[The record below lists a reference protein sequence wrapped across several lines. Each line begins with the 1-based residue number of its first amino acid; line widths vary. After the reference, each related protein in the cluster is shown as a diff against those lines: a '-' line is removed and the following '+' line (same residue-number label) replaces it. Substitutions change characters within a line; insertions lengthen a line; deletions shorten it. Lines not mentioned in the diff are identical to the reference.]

1 MSPFYKV
8 LSLGIALVV
17 PAIFQQASAQS
28 TWLQVQTILSTNCGG
43 SNCHNSN
50 SSSFDVTASSADLYD
65 ALVGIAP
72 SNSTAAGKGD
82 KYIDPGYP
90 ARSFALRSIANC
102 MSEDLALESSENT
115 AAHEGLTPMLDQ
127 EIELIR
133 QWIIYGAP
141 ETGNV
146 VNKTLIDDYYTNG
159 GIDKIERPTP
169 PKSCEG
175 FQIHMGPIFF
185 EPGEESEWFQK
196 YDLNVADSLE
206 VTGLEV
212 YFNDESHHFILRKFI
227 PGTAQNWPQGLTPLN
242 PLTAFDSDKDYVM
255 AWQDNEDVKLPNGTA
270 YFWAPGTSL
279 DLNFHMFNYHNE
291 ILPGEVYLNVYTQPK
306 GTALKEM
313 KSKLIN
319 STKIGVSIGGLPGG
333 LITNNSQPLT
343 FSDKDGTKNVSIW
356 TLTTHTHKYGI
367 DYNIFFQD
375 NNGNKGAQ
383 IFDGT
388 FNYRQGFDTGIYDW
402 EHPPTAIF
410 EPFLDMNDTV
420 NNGAKPNGLLHEA
433 TYLNDGPSTVGFGFT
448 TEDEMMIFYM
458 QFVEGSFDIP
468 TTPVWTSTCTNETY
482 TDPCLKTGLLT
493 PVNNTDVALSLYPNP
508 TTGTANINYQLNSN
522 HANVRLEVVN
532 MLGEIVSVLVDG
544 ETQHNGNYSYQYN
557 ANATGVYFVRLSVD
571 GKVSTEKLVFAAR

>member
-1 MSPFYKV
+1 MSPFYRAFYM
-8 LSLGIALVV
+8 GIALAF
-17 PAIFQQASAQS
+17 PTIFQTASAQS
-28 TWLQVQTILSTNCGG
+28 TWDQVYTILSTNCSG
-43 SNCHNSN
+43 STCHSSN
-50 SSSFDVTASSADLYD
+50 STSFDATAPSADLYD
-65 ALVGIAP
+65 ALVGISPA
-72 SNSTAAGKGD
+72 NTTAAGKGD

-102 MSEDLALESSENT
+102 MSQDLALEGTESTS
-115 AAHEGLTPMLDQ
+115 AHDGLTPLLDQ
-127 EIELIR
+127 EIEMIR

-146 VNKTLIDDYYTNG
+146 VDKSLIDDYYTIG

-196 YDLNVADSLE
+196 YDLNVPDSLE

-212 YFNDESHHFILRKFI
+212 YFNDESHHFILRKFL
-227 PGTAQNWPQGLTPLN
+227 PGTAQNWPQGITPLN

-255 AWQDNEDVKLPNGTA
+255 AWQDNEDVRLPNGTA
-270 YFWAPGTSL
+270 YFWAPGSSL

-319 STKIGVSIGGLPGG
+319 STKIGVSIGGIPGG
-333 LITNNSQPLT
+333 LITNNAQPLT

-356 TLTTHTHKYGI
+356 TLTSHTHKYGI
-367 DYNIFFQD
+367 GYDIFFQ
-375 NNGNKGAQ
+375 NQNGSKGAK
-383 IFDGT
+383 IFDGK
-388 FNYRQGFDTGIYDW
+388 FNYRQGFPTGVYDW
-402 EHPPTAIF
+402 EHPPTAIY

-420 NNGAKPNGLLHEA
+420 NNGTIPNGLIHEA

-448 TEDEMMIFYM
+448 TADEMMIFYM
-458 QFVEGSFDIP
+458 QYVEGSFTIP
-468 TTPVWTSTCTNETY
+468 AAPVWTSTCTNETY
-482 TDPCLKTGLLT
+482 TNPCLKTGVLT
-493 PVNNTDVALSLYPNP
+493 PENNAEVSLSLYPNP
-508 TTGTANINYQLNSN
+508 TTGIANINYQLGN
-522 HANVRLEVVN
+522 ANNVVTLEILN
-532 MLGEIVSVLVDG
+532 MLGETVSVLANSESQLSG
-544 ETQHNGNYSYQYN
+544 KYIYQFD
-557 ANATGVYFVRLSVD
+557 AGASGIYFVRLTVD
-571 GKVSTEKLVFAAR
+571 GKISTQKLVFTAH